1 MWEGKAMRDLIA
13 ANFRR
18 MFKNNLFWG
27 GILFMFFVAVV
38 ELVSSKIEA
47 LSGGGSA
54 ASSVLDSLLYD
65 GALRL
70 SVVMAVF
77 VSVFVGTD
85 YSDGTIRNKI
95 TLGHHRGSIFFANLI
110 ACVSAAVLMQAT
122 HLFSLFVPGWF
133 LFRDLTVTTNEV
145 ISLILLDM
153 LAVNAFTAI
162 YVAVCMI
169 SRSKSTSAIVSLLFA
184 FSASLLSLILFD
196 SSSIDISLDMSVPK
210 NLTSFMYFILSILAE
225 VLLISKLLTAYI
237 HCCQNN
243 LISKKFSVIIS
254 VAFRKM
260 HQFIKHRLQHISCWK
275 TYTAF

>member
-27 GILFMFFVAVV
+27 CVLFMFFVAVV

-133 LFRDLTVTTNEV
+133 LFRDLTVATNEV

-184 FSASLLSLILFD
+184 FSASLLSLILFQELLQPEYVMD
-196 SSSIDISLDMSVPK
+196 SVSAELVRNPYYIGGIKRTLFAFLNDALPSSQIMQLESGQVIGHAERFVIYDLAIIA
-210 NLTSFMYFILSILAE
+210 FMTVGGIFVFQREDL
-225 VLLISKLLTAYI
+225 K
-237 HCCQNN
+237 
-243 LISKKFSVIIS
+243 
-254 VAFRKM
+254 
-260 HQFIKHRLQHISCWK
+260 
-275 TYTAF
+275 

>member
-1 MWEGKAMRDLIA
+1 MRDLIA

-27 GILFMFFVAVV
+27 GVLFMFFVAVV
-38 ELVSSKIEA
+38 ELVSSKIEM
-47 LSGGGSA
+47 LSGDGSA

-169 SRSKSTSAIVSLLFA
+169 SRSKSTSAIVSLLFV
-184 FSASLLSLILFD
+184 FSASLLSLILFQELLQPEYVTD
-196 SSSIDISLDMSVPK
+196 SVSAELVRNPYYIGGIKRTLFAFLNDALPSSQIMQLESGQVIGHAERFVIYDLAIMA
-210 NLTSFMYFILSILAE
+210 FMTVGGIFVFQREDL
-225 VLLISKLLTAYI
+225 K
-237 HCCQNN
+237 
-243 LISKKFSVIIS
+243 
-254 VAFRKM
+254 
-260 HQFIKHRLQHISCWK
+260 
-275 TYTAF
+275 